1 MRTKR
6 EIKLEPIPKLEEEK
20 GTLLPLEPINNEYAY
35 GLFVNRKMAKI
46 VHKQKMEL
54 QKLLAKYHIKPKK
67 CSRKTFRRRK

>member
-1 MRTKR
+1 MRTER
-6 EIKLEPIPKLEEEK
+6 EIKLETLPKLEKEK
-20 GTLLPLEPINNEYAY
+20 GTLLPLEPINYEYY

-46 VHKQKMEL
+46 VNKQKMEL